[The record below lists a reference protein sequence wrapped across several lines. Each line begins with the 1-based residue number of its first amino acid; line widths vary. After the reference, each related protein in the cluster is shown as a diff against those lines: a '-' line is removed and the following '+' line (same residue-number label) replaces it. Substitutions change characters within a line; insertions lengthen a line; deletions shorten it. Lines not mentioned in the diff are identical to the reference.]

1 MKVSPWP
8 IAAALTACA
17 AAVFLAAAP
26 APSPAPASQPAATKP
41 WSPPKFEAR
50 QKDRDEMVKLIK
62 DLYNLDD
69 PAVLNAMSIVPRH
82 EFVPNTEDDQS
93 RAYDDSPE
101 PIPYGQ
107 LISQPWVVAIMTHE
121 LQLKPTSKVLEIGTG
136 SGYQSAVLTHFT
148 SHIFSIEIIKPMG
161 EAAAARFKR
170 LGYDCIQS
178 RVSDGF
184 QGWQEQAPF
193 DAIIV
198 TCAAGQIPPPLL
210 KQLAPDGRMMIPV
223 GQPFATQSLMLV
235 TKDPTDGSVKSKNLA
250 AVRFV
255 PLLSA
260 DPTTKR
266 ASQPATAPK

>member
-1 MKVSPWP
+1 MKVSLWGLGV
-8 IAAALTACA
+8 AVTACA
-17 AAVFLAAAP
+17 ATVFLAAAP
-26 APSPAPASQPAATKP
+26 ATSPPATPPAAAKP

-50 QKDRDEMVKLIK
+50 QKERDEMVKLIK
-62 DLYNLDD
+62 DLYNFDDQTVLD
-69 PAVLNAMSIVPRH
+69 AMSIVPRH

-107 LISQPWVVAIMTHE
+107 LISQPWVVAEMTHE

-148 SHIFSIEIIKPMG
+148 AHIFSIEIIKPMG
-161 EAAAARFKR
+161 EAAATRFKR

-184 QGWQEQAPF
+184 NGWAEQAPF

-210 KQLAPDGRMMIPV
+210 KQLAPNGRMIIPV
-223 GQPFATQSLMLV
+223 GPAFAMQSLMLV
-235 TKDPTDGSVKSKNLA
+235 SKDPDGSVKSKNLA
-250 AVRFV
+250 INVKFV
-255 PLLSA
+255 PLVSEDL
-260 DPTTKR
+260 TTKP
-266 ASQPATAPK
+266 ASQPAAAPQ